1 MRHLPDKLRAF
12 SQPRTTDGAAF
23 PPENFASSVRPIL
36 QPCVSQ
42 RSADLQGDHRPLRSG
57 HPVITGRSG
66 KTLDVLQETDRG
78 SFVVRLTNSGDQPAI
93 VRASYDGRARQG
105 RGQPRCLGRSIQPL
119 ALAAATLEVVASHV
133 RYIGNKRKLIP
144 FIREGLQRLGIEG
157 RTACDPFA
165 GTASVAR
172 FLKGHGYS
180 VVTGDIMSFSFALQW
195 AYVVVDRIP
204 RFRRL
209 PLEIASAA
217 DPLGSTLAH
226 LNALEP
232 RHDFIF
238 EHYSPEGSAG
248 VKHGRRYFTP
258 KNAARID
265 AIRRRIWEWRE
276 AGHLDDDEHYILIA
290 ALLEAADRVAN
301 TTGVYAAYVKSWQPN
316 AARPLRLRRP
326 NLETDTGR
334 RCRAFQRD
342 ALDIVRAQESFDLLY
357 LDPPYNS
364 RQYAGY
370 YHIPEIIAEGWFA
383 ETPKLRGKTGLPE
396 DGNKRSDWSR
406 RGRCERAFAQL
417 VGAAPCRHILMSY
430 NSEGIISE
438 RCIEAVL
445 RERGQADSYRRL
457 ELPYKRYRSDRDS
470 ATRRYKGDR
479 VTERLYY
486 VRVE

>member
-1 MRHLPDKLRAF
+1 MR
-12 SQPRTTDGAAF
+12 
-23 PPENFASSVRPIL
+23 PPSVANWR
-36 QPCVSQ
+36 Q
-42 RSADLQGDHRPLRSG
+42 RS
-57 HPVITGRSG
+57 
-66 KTLDVLQETDRG
+66 K
-78 SFVVRLTNSGDQPAI
+78 PALSDT
-93 VRASYDGRARQG
+93 R
-105 RGQPRCLGRSIQPL
+105 RSIHRL
-119 ALAAATLEVVASHV
+119 ASPAATVEVVAGHV

-144 FIREGLQRLGIEG
+144 FIREGLERLGIEG

-172 FLKGHGYS
+172 FLKGQGYS
-180 VVTGDIMSFSFALQW
+180 LVTGDIMSFSLALQW
-195 AYVVVDRIP
+195 AYVVVDSVP
-204 RFRRL
+204 RFRGLRS
-209 PLEIASAA
+209 EIASST
-217 DPLGSTLAH
+217 DPLSATLDC

-238 EHYSPEGSAG
+238 EHFSPEGAAG
-248 VKHGRRYFTP
+248 AKHGRRYFTP
-258 KNAARID
+258 TNASRID

-276 AGHLDDDEHYILIA
+276 AGRLDDDEHYILIA

-316 AARPLRLRRP
+316 ASRPLRLRRP
-326 NLETDTGR
+326 SLVTDTGR
-334 RCRAFQRD
+334 RCCAFQRD
-342 ALDIVRAQESFDLLY
+342 ALEIVRTQDPFDLLY

-383 ETPKLRGKTGLPE
+383 KTPKLRGKTGLPE

-406 RGRCERAFAQL
+406 RGRCERVFAEL
-417 VGAAPCRHILMSY
+417 VAAAPCRHILMSY

-438 RCIEAVL
+438 GCIEAVL
-445 RERGQADSYRRL
+445 RERGRANTYRRL